1 MEFRLLQYFLA
12 IAREETILK
21 AAESLN
27 VTQPTLSRQ
36 MKELED
42 HLQKQLFIRGNRKI
56 TLTEE
61 GILLRQRAE
70 EIVSLV
76 EKTESEIMLFDE
88 TLSGEVCI
96 GSGETLGI
104 EIICKAIQRVQEDY
118 PRIQFHLFSGNEQDV
133 TDRLEKGLID
143 FGAIIEPANI
153 YKYNHL
159 SLPYQDLWGI
169 YIKKEHP
176 LALKKS
182 ITPQDLIDVPL
193 LCSSQELKYKQIE
206 NWANSYFSKYHI
218 IATYNLIY
226 NASILT
232 KECNGAVISLK
243 NLIDTSNESSLCFR
257 PLEPQITSSLAFIWK
272 KYRVLSK
279 TAQYFLKVLE
289 EEIKK
294 AHKCPQINK
303 NMIK

>member
-42 HLQKQLFIRGNRKI
+42 HLGKQLFIRGNRKI

-104 EIICKAIQRVQEDY
+104 EIICKAIQRV
-118 PRIQFHLFSGNEQDV
+118 H
-133 TDRLEKGLID
+133 
-143 FGAIIEPANI
+143 I

-169 YIKKEHP
+169 YIKKDHP
-176 LALKKS
+176 LALKET
-182 ITPQDLIDVPL
+182 IAPQDLMNVPL

-226 NASILT
+226 NASIL
-232 KECNGAVISLK
+232 
-243 NLIDTSNESSLCFR
+243 CFR

-279 TAQYFLKVLE
+279 PAQYFLKVLE

>member
-42 HLQKQLFIRGNRKI
+42 HLGKQLFIRGNRKI

-118 PRIQFHLFSGNEQDV
+118 PHIKFHLFSGNEQDV

-143 FGAIIEPANI
+143 FGMIIEPANI

-159 SLPYQDLWGI
+159 SLPYQDL
-169 YIKKEHP
+169 
-176 LALKKS
+176 
-182 ITPQDLIDVPL
+182 
-193 LCSSQELKYKQIE
+193 
-206 NWANSYFSKYHI
+206 
-218 IATYNLIY
+218 
-226 NASILT
+226 
-232 KECNGAVISLK
+232 
-243 NLIDTSNESSLCFR
+243 
-257 PLEPQITSSLAFIWK
+257 
-272 KYRVLSK
+272 
-279 TAQYFLKVLE
+279 
-289 EEIKK
+289 
-294 AHKCPQINK
+294 
-303 NMIK
+303 

>member
-1 MEFRLLQYFLA
+1 
-12 IAREETILK
+12 
-21 AAESLN
+21 
-27 VTQPTLSRQ
+27 

-42 HLQKQLFIRGNRKI
+42 HLGKQLFIRGNRKI

-133 TDRLEKGLID
+133 TDCLEKGLID
-143 FGAIIEPANI
+143 FGMIIEPANI

-169 YIKKEHP
+169 YIKKDHP
-176 LALKKS
+176 LALKES

-206 NWANSYFSKYHI
+206 NWANSYFSKYPI

-243 NLIDTSNESSLCFR
+243 NLIDTSSENSLCFR

-279 TAQYFLKVLE
+279 TAHYFLKVLE

>member
-1 MEFRLLQYFLA
+1 MLL
-12 IAREETILK
+12 
-21 AAESLN
+21 
-27 VTQPTLSRQ
+27 
-36 MKELED
+36 
-42 HLQKQLFIRGNRKI
+42 
-56 TLTEE
+56 
-61 GILLRQRAE
+61 
-70 EIVSLV
+70 
-76 EKTESEIMLFDE
+76 
-88 TLSGEVCI
+88 
-96 GSGETLGI
+96 
-104 EIICKAIQRVQEDY
+104 
-118 PRIQFHLFSGNEQDV
+118 
-133 TDRLEKGLID
+133 
-143 FGAIIEPANI
+143 
-153 YKYNHL
+153 
-159 SLPYQDLWGI
+159 
-169 YIKKEHP
+169 IKKDHP
-176 LALKKS
+176 LALKES

-243 NLIDTSNESSLCFR
+243 NLIDTSSENSLCFR

-279 TAQYFLKVLE
+279 TAHYFLKVLE

>member
-133 TDRLEKGLID
+133 TERLEKGLID
-143 FGAIIEPANI
+143 FGLIIEPANI

-159 SLPYQDLWGI
+159 SLPYQDLW
-169 YIKKEHP
+169 E
-176 LALKKS
+176 S
-182 ITPQDLIDVPL
+182 I
-193 LCSSQELKYKQIE
+193 
-206 NWANSYFSKYHI
+206 
-218 IATYNLIY
+218 
-226 NASILT
+226 
-232 KECNGAVISLK
+232 
-243 NLIDTSNESSLCFR
+243 
-257 PLEPQITSSLAFIWK
+257 
-272 KYRVLSK
+272 
-279 TAQYFLKVLE
+279 
-289 EEIKK
+289 
-294 AHKCPQINK
+294 
-303 NMIK
+303 

>member
-42 HLQKQLFIRGNRKI
+42 HLGKQLFIRGNRKI

-104 EIICKAIQRVQEDY
+104 EIVCKAIQRVQEDY

-143 FGAIIEPANI
+143 FGMIIEPANI

-169 YIKKEHP
+169 YIKKDHP
-176 LALKKS
+176 LALK
-182 ITPQDLIDVPL
+182 
-193 LCSSQELKYKQIE
+193 
-206 NWANSYFSKYHI
+206 
-218 IATYNLIY
+218 
-226 NASILT
+226 
-232 KECNGAVISLK
+232 
-243 NLIDTSNESSLCFR
+243 
-257 PLEPQITSSLAFIWK
+257 
-272 KYRVLSK
+272 
-279 TAQYFLKVLE
+279 
-289 EEIKK
+289 
-294 AHKCPQINK
+294 
-303 NMIK
+303 

>member
-21 AAESLN
+21 AAESLH

-133 TDRLEKGLID
+133 TDRLEK
-143 FGAIIEPANI
+143 
-153 YKYNHL
+153 
-159 SLPYQDLWGI
+159 
-169 YIKKEHP
+169 
-176 LALKKS
+176 
-182 ITPQDLIDVPL
+182 V
-193 LCSSQELKYKQIE
+193 
-206 NWANSYFSKYHI
+206 
-218 IATYNLIY
+218 
-226 NASILT
+226 
-232 KECNGAVISLK
+232 
-243 NLIDTSNESSLCFR
+243 
-257 PLEPQITSSLAFIWK
+257 
-272 KYRVLSK
+272 
-279 TAQYFLKVLE
+279 
-289 EEIKK
+289 
-294 AHKCPQINK
+294 
-303 NMIK
+303 

>member
-42 HLQKQLFIRGNRKI
+42 HLGKQLFIRGNRKI

-76 EKTESEIMLFDE
+76 EKTESEIMLFDK

-143 FGAIIEPANI
+143 FGMIIEPANI

-169 YIKKEHP
+169 YIKKDHP
-176 LALKKS
+176 LALKET
-182 ITPQDLIDVPL
+182 IAPQDLMNVPL

-279 TAQYFLKVLE
+279 PAQYFLKVLE

>member
-1 MEFRLLQYFLA
+1 M
-12 IAREETILK
+12 
-21 AAESLN
+21 
-27 VTQPTLSRQ
+27 
-36 MKELED
+36 
-42 HLQKQLFIRGNRKI
+42 
-56 TLTEE
+56 
-61 GILLRQRAE
+61 
-70 EIVSLV
+70 
-76 EKTESEIMLFDE
+76 
-88 TLSGEVCI
+88 
-96 GSGETLGI
+96 
-104 EIICKAIQRVQEDY
+104 
-118 PRIQFHLFSGNEQDV
+118 
-133 TDRLEKGLID
+133 
-143 FGAIIEPANI
+143 IIEPANI

-176 LALKKS
+176 LALKES

-272 KYRVLSK
+272 K
-279 TAQYFLKVLE
+279 
-289 EEIKK
+289 
-294 AHKCPQINK
+294 
-303 NMIK
+303 